1 MYSNQEHINC
11 LTSLLV
17 AHQVKYA
24 VLCPGSRNA
33 PIVHNLNA
41 CPILHCYSVTDE
53 RSAGFYALGLSLMIH
68 EPVAICV
75 TSGTALLNVLPAIA
89 EAWHQHVP
97 LILISADRPA
107 AWIGQ
112 QDGQT
117 LQQQGSLSH
126 FVRCVV
132 DISTPHTA
140 EDSWFCN
147 RRLNEALIKAQQG
160 SGAPVHINLHIDE
173 PLYDFSV
180 SELPEE
186 RSISLCTPTLQSA
199 ICQSLQA
206 ELHRALR
213 PVVVMGQLAFSADW
227 DAVVAHL
234 QSQGIVVLCEPLS
247 SSAIEAPIDALMA
260 LAETADIAFP
270 DFILY
275 VGGTLVSKQLKAF
288 LRRALNASC
297 WVVNEE
303 GDIYDTFQNLR
314 GVVQATPCA
323 ILQALVWGRDV
334 TWRQS
339 WQALNVRA
347 KNHVNSFSPHYSSM
361 QVIRY
366 FEQLLSELPGVPVVH
381 YGNSMAVRIGCLYA
395 RHFIYCN
402 RGVNG
407 IEGSLST
414 AAGQSLGTEENV
426 FCIIGDLSFFYDQ
439 NALWNQNLRGNLRI
453 LLLNNGGGAIF
464 SKFEGLRQSEA
475 REKFVM
481 GVHQTSAKGICMAC
495 HVDYYA
501 ATSSADSLAMLP
513 ILLTQKR
520 ERPVLLEVFTKA
532 EDDMRAYESFFQTL
546 VSADVKEIFN
556 MK

>member
-68 EPVAICV
+68 EPVVICV

-97 LILISADRPA
+97 LILISADRPV

-126 FVRCVV
+126 FVRCAV

-140 EDSWFCN
+140 EDYWFCN
-147 RRLNEALIKAQQG
+147 RCLNEALIKAQQG

-186 RSISLCTPTLQSA
+186 RSISLCTPTLLSA
-199 ICQSLQA
+199 ICQPLQA

-260 LAETADIAFP
+260 LAETADIALP

-288 LRRALNASC
+288 LRRAVNASC

-314 GVVQATPCA
+314 GGGQATPR
-323 ILQALVWGRDV
+323 AL
-334 TWRQS
+334 
-339 WQALNVRA
+339 L
-347 KNHVNSFSPHYSSM
+347 
-361 QVIRY
+361 
-366 FEQLLSELPGVPVVH
+366 
-381 YGNSMAVRIGCLYA
+381 
-395 RHFIYCN
+395 
-402 RGVNG
+402 
-407 IEGSLST
+407 
-414 AAGQSLGTEENV
+414 
-426 FCIIGDLSFFYDQ
+426 
-439 NALWNQNLRGNLRI
+439 
-453 LLLNNGGGAIF
+453 
-464 SKFEGLRQSEA
+464 
-475 REKFVM
+475 
-481 GVHQTSAKGICMAC
+481 
-495 HVDYYA
+495 
-501 ATSSADSLAMLP
+501 
-513 ILLTQKR
+513 
-520 ERPVLLEVFTKA
+520 
-532 EDDMRAYESFFQTL
+532 
-546 VSADVKEIFN
+546 
-556 MK
+556 